1 MQTAPAIP
9 QSTEFFQAKQPCLP
23 LRFNGTDIYAS
34 QRNGPYTLTNVLLTD
49 ESGATLVTQQAQAVY
64 TTAPYLYTDFAPNR
78 IYLPLILR

>member
-1 MQTAPAIP
+1 MGFSEPCQ
-9 QSTEFFQAKQPCLP
+9 FFQAKQPCLP
-23 LRFNGTDIYAS
+23 LRFNGTDIFAS

-64 TTAPYLYTDFAPNR
+64 ITAPYLYTDFAPNR

>member
-1 MQTAPAIP
+1 MGAAGHGSAYSPPPPA
-9 QSTEFFQAKQPCLP
+9 
-23 LRFNGTDIYAS
+23 DIFAS

>member
-1 MQTAPAIP
+1 MAHALTIQDVVA
-9 QSTEFFQAKQPCLP
+9 
-23 LRFNGTDIYAS
+23 GTLTLTLQFDSADIFAS

-49 ESGATLVTQQAQAVY
+49 ESGATLVTQQAQDVY